1 MDGRIK
7 EGRGEERRENA
18 VPSFRGLSTKGRATT
33 EQCIKYLFRQRINRS
48 IFSMVEKYLWYL
60 GMSIFLI
67 FKSLRVLDKFFVSF
81 FLFFVN

>member
-1 MDGRIK
+1 MLFLLS
-7 EGRGEERRENA
+7 EVCCRRKDA
-18 VPSFRGLSTKGRATT
+18 QQRF

-67 FKSLRVLDKFFVSF
+67 FKSLRVLDKLFVSF